1 VSAEAGA
8 GAGGTIDR
16 QSICHSDS
24 AISGS
29 IYDTYIVRSR
39 YGALVTE
46 HTGFAKDYPE
56 LSGKLAVDYDDGGGT
71 FEIMI
76 DPEDAEEDTYKP
88 IKETAFPQA
97 CKRMSRAMVPTLHM
111 HLHANN
117 CIANMHC

>member
-1 VSAEAGA
+1 M
-8 GAGGTIDR
+8 
-16 QSICHSDS
+16 
-24 AISGS
+24 
-29 IYDTYIVRSR
+29 
-39 YGALVTE
+39 TE

-97 CKRMSRAMVPTLHM
+97 CKRMSRATVPTLHM